1 MSLLKKMLGKS
12 PQMNLESS
20 NTLLVGLWNPHSKY
34 SKTRHNIGADI
45 LEHFI
50 VQNSVEINLDKS
62 GMFKTGTLIINEN
75 RVDVVIPM
83 VSMNKSGESLKA
95 YLKYKEIS
103 PENILVIH
111 DDIDL
116 AFGRLRLKKGSSH
129 GGHNGI
135 KSINSHLGTIEYF
148 RLKVG
153 VGRPPKDID
162 PAAFVLSKF
171 YNNETE
177 EVEFLI
183 DDSIDILKTFVIDKE
198 AAIKEASERRIID
211 VV

>member
-1 MSLLKKMLGKS
+1 VFKS
-12 PQMNLESS
+12 
-20 NTLLVGLWNPHSKY
+20 
-34 SKTRHNIGADI
+34 
-45 LEHFI
+45 
-50 VQNSVEINLDKS
+50 
-62 GMFKTGTLIINEN
+62 GTLIIQEN
-75 RVDVVIPM
+75 RVDVLIPM
-83 VSMNKSGESLKA
+83 VSMNKSGEALKA
-95 YLKYKEIS
+95 YLKYKEVS

-135 KSINSHLGTIEYF
+135 KSINSHLKTIEYF

-153 VGRPPKDID
+153 VGRPPKDTD

-177 EVEFLI
+177 EVDFLI
-183 DDSIDILKTFVIDKE
+183 EDSADILKTFVIDKE
-198 AAIKEASERRIID
+198 AAVKEASERRIID

>member
-12 PQMNLESS
+12 PQMNLENSK
-20 NTLLVGLWNPHSKY
+20 TLLVGLWNPHSKY

-45 LEHFI
+45 LERLI
-50 VQNSVEINLDKS
+50 VQNSLEIKLDKS
-62 GMFKTGTLIINEN
+62 GMYKSGTLIIEEN
-75 RVDVVIPM
+75 RVDLLMPM
-83 VSMNKSGESLKA
+83 VSMNKSGEALKA
-95 YLKYKEIS
+95 YLNYIEVS

-135 KSINSHLGTIEYF
+135 KSINSHLGTVEYF

-177 EVEFLI
+177 EVDFLI
-183 DDSIDILKTFVIDKE
+183 EDSADILKTFVIDKE